1 MLPLLC
7 DGHICQ
13 SDICLAV
20 NHLNV
25 NENWENNDDNDKIQ
39 SRWFKNKI
47 TSPIIPFH
55 WPPTYFPYVLSALSW
70 IVKVKPSIFESSL
83 SISTKRPWY
92 LTISGQSI
100 RDKINILGPPISA
113 AEVVG
118 RDEGPVGDR
127 GDLEVDPP
135 QGGHLHH
142 GYGEH
147 QDQEHQASHL
157 ARI

>member
-1 MLPLLC
+1 MVNNFVELLRPPLP
-7 DGHICQ
+7 
-13 SDICLAV
+13 
-20 NHLNV
+20 
-25 NENWENNDDNDKIQ
+25 
-39 SRWFKNKI
+39 
-47 TSPIIPFH
+47 
-55 WPPTYFPYVLSALSW
+55 
-70 IVKVKPSIFESSL
+70 
-83 SISTKRPWY
+83 
-92 LTISGQSI
+92 
-100 RDKINILGPPISA
+100 A

-118 RDEGPVGDR
+118 HDEGPVGDR